1 MTSRGV
7 LFENSSVGVDDAT
20 YGLQAQSRRIQGM
33 EEVRAKVTARVMKVT
48 REAHVTRVREVDH
61 LLRSE
66 QGGSGELV
74 V

>member
-1 MTSRGV
+1 M
-7 LFENSSVGVDDAT
+7 
-20 YGLQAQSRRIQGM
+20 
-33 EEVRAKVTARVMKVT
+33 RAKVTARVMKVT